1 MNEIYWLVILS
12 SLFAVFYGGITAK
25 SILALPQGT
34 PKMQEIA
41 LAIQEGANAYLNRQY
56 KTVAVVGIL
65 IFILLFFLL
74 GIYSA
79 IGFLIGAVL
88 SGLTGYIGMAV
99 SVRANV
105 RTTEAARQGL
115 ANALKVAFNSGAV
128 TGMLVVGL
136 GLLGVAGYYKVLVIA
151 GLEQSLIL
159 EALVSLGFGASLIS
173 IFARLGGG
181 IFTKGADVGAD
192 LVGKIE
198 AGIPE
203 DDPRN
208 PAVIADNVGDNV
220 GDCAGMA
227 ADLFE
232 TYVVTLVATMVLGS
246 ILVDKSMQAA
256 FMLYPLCLGAAC
268 IFGSIM
274 GTFFVRLG
282 SNQKIMP
289 ALYRGL
295 FAATFA
301 SAVLIIPV
309 TNKVIGL
316 DNPLIIG
323 NLIVTGRSLLGCA
336 FVGLVVTGLLV
347 WITEYYTSTSFRPV
361 RSIAKASLTGH
372 ATNVIQG
379 LAVSMEA
386 TALPVLVIS
395 MAIIITYLLAGLYG
409 IAIAATSMLA
419 LAGMIVALDAYGPV
433 TDNAG
438 GIAEMAKLDESV
450 RNITDALDAVG
461 NTTKAVT
468 KGYAIG
474 SAGLAALVLFAA
486 YTENLGRYFPSL
498 DIVFDL
504 QDPFVIIGLFIGGM
518 LPYLFGALAMMAV
531 GRAGGEVVTEV
542 RRQFREIKGIMDGTG
557 KPEYG
562 VAVDLLTKA
571 AIREMVL
578 PSLLPVLAPIILYFV
593 INFTIGQTEAF
604 TALGAMLL
612 GSIITGI
619 FVAISMTSGG
629 GAWDNAK
636 KYIEN
641 GNHGGKGS
649 EAHKAAITGDTVG
662 DPYKDTAGPA
672 INPLVKIINIVALI
686 LLAVISHFS

>member
-1 MNEIYWLVILS
+1 VIS
-12 SLFAVFYGGITAK
+12 
-25 SILALPQGT
+25 
-34 PKMQEIA
+34 
-41 LAIQEGANAYLNRQY
+41 LAI
-56 KTVAVVGIL
+56 
-65 IFILLFFLL
+65 
-74 GIYSA
+74 
-79 IGFLIGAVL
+79 
-88 SGLTGYIGMAV
+88 
-99 SVRANV
+99 
-105 RTTEAARQGL
+105 
-115 ANALKVAFNSGAV
+115 
-128 TGMLVVGL
+128 
-136 GLLGVAGYYKVLVIA
+136 IA
-151 GLEQSLIL
+151 SYMI
-159 EALVSLGFGASLIS
+159 
-173 IFARLGGG
+173 
-181 IFTKGADVGAD
+181 
-192 LVGKIE
+192 
-198 AGIPE
+198 
-203 DDPRN
+203 
-208 PAVIADNVGDNV
+208 
-220 GDCAGMA
+220 
-227 ADLFE
+227 
-232 TYVVTLVATMVLGS
+232 
-246 ILVDKSMQAA
+246 
-256 FMLYPLCLGAAC
+256 
-268 IFGSIM
+268 
-274 GTFFVRLG
+274 
-282 SNQKIMP
+282 
-289 ALYRGL
+289 
-295 FAATFA
+295 
-301 SAVLIIPV
+301 
-309 TNKVIGL
+309 
-316 DNPLIIG
+316 
-323 NLIVTGRSLLGCA
+323 
-336 FVGLVVTGLLV
+336 
-347 WITEYYTSTSFRPV
+347 
-361 RSIAKASLTGH
+361 
-372 ATNVIQG
+372 
-379 LAVSMEA
+379 
-386 TALPVLVIS
+386 
-395 MAIIITYLLAGLYG
+395 AGLYG

-438 GIAEMAKLDESV
+438 GIAEMAKLDKSV
-450 RNITDALDAVG
+450 RVVTDALDAVG

-486 YTENLGRYFPSL
+486 YTEDLGRYFPNL
-498 DIVFDL
+498 DIAFDL